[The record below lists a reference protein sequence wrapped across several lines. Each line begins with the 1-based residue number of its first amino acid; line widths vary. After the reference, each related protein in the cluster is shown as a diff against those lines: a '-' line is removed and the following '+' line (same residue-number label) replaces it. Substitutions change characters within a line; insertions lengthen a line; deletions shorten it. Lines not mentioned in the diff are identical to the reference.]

1 MSNITGDGIT
11 DVKQK
16 ACDILLDHRL
26 TQKSKDP
33 KKQEAILNRMHISQ
47 PKKRDNVERPSFV
60 PTTVLDGVKKE
71 GPTVKQLQEEYG
83 GAGNFY
89 IPVEEHFMLEKE
101 EWRYDQFPEFYNGSN
116 VLDFYDPD
124 IERKLDALEKE
135 EAHILEMEMK
145 EGDMMEGVESDNSDG
160 INMDELKAS
169 LAEVRSKKT
178 ILKGRHKLKGK
189 LITSAKRA
197 KVDDMIEHF
206 ESIGVPVNK
215 ESLRSRS
222 KSVRRIGN
230 LEDALDR
237 RDKAALDSD
246 DDGEMPVDDDELAS
260 KEAETRGRKRRRD
273 RSVNPDDYMDVDDED
288 ADAPAGMKKRNLTP
302 SQRTISAQKIIRSK
316 TKDRREGSEP
326 KRLPYKLVPE
336 EQVRLAKKIT
346 KRFRT
351 TVNVNE
357 ADRHIATKRPKH
369 LFAGKMGNGTSNKR

>member
-1 MSNITGDGIT
+1 
-11 DVKQK
+11 
-16 ACDILLDHRL
+16 
-26 TQKSKDP
+26 
-33 KKQEAILNRMHISQ
+33 
-47 PKKRDNVERPSFV
+47 
-60 PTTVLDGVKKE
+60 
-71 GPTVKQLQEEYG
+71 
-83 GAGNFY
+83 
-89 IPVEEHFMLEKE
+89 
-101 EWRYDQFPEFYNGSN
+101 
-116 VLDFYDPD
+116 
-124 IERKLDALEKE
+124 
-135 EAHILEMEMK
+135 
-145 EGDMMEGVESDNSDG
+145 MMEGVDEEEDG
-160 INMDELKAS
+160 IGMDELKAS

-206 ESIGVPVNK
+206 EKIGVPVNK

-246 DDGEMPVDDDELAS
+246 DGEMPIDDDKLAD